1 MVRVGAADRTVH
13 PFFARR
19 MFRLLHQQK
28 TNVTYSE
35 IADKEHWWWDTHS
48 TNDGGV
54 MNDPVMRKFALT
66 HALNTAKN
74 DIKSPT
80 SKTVILFMVISCVS

>member
-1 MVRVGAADRTVH
+1 MIRVGAADRTVH

-19 MFRLLHQQK
+19 MFRLLRQQK

-35 IADKEHWWWDTHS
+35 IADKEHWWWDTHT

-54 MNDPVMRKFALT
+54 MNDPVMRKFALS
-66 HALNTAKN
+66 HVLNTEKN
-74 DIKSPT
+74 HVKSST
-80 SKTVILFMVISCVS
+80 SKIVILLTVISDVC